1 MNRVGIIGTG
11 QTKHARKRNDVS
23 QSELVNEA
31 VVRALADA
39 EMTSSD
45 IDAVVIANMELF
57 EGRALPELWVGEGA
71 LAWGKPC
78 LKIATGGTSGTSGC
92 IAGFHQVGSGLF
104 DTVLVVGFAV
114 LTSSEFLGLAYLGLL
129 LGLGIF
135 AALIADLLLLPLALK
150 RWVRPT
156 QDA

>member
-1 MNRVGIIGTG
+1 MERRG
-11 QTKHARKRNDVS
+11 QSTSAAT
-23 QSELVNEA
+23 EA
-31 VVRALADA
+31 ALRATAA
-39 EMTSSD
+39 PMVASS
-45 IDAVVIANMELF
+45 A
-57 EGRALPELWVGEGA
+57 
-71 LAWGKPC
+71 
-78 LKIATGGTSGTSGC
+78 
-92 IAGFHQVGSGLF
+92 
-104 DTVLVVGFAV
+104 VLVVGFAV